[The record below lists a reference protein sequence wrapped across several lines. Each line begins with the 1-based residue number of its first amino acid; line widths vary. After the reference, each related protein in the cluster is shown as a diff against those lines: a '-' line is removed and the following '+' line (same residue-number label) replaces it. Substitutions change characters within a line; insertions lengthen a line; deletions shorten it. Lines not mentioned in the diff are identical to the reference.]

1 MFIYRLL
8 KYASKFL
15 IGACILVFGYYVWKA
30 IRGIIK
36 KDFSVD
42 IWLAGIRN
50 EVDSWFG
57 KYAKPLLIVALL
69 STLLT
74 NTAVHQFFGIYN
86 LKILPAGTYCF
97 YVEASQ
103 FGEKNYTVPAAVKI
117 EKETEE
123 VGDNKERTYTYY
135 YIERFFFSNGNEI
148 ELDVR
153 DSVEINKS
161 AYHIDSNGDEW
172 ELTLLN
178 KHAYSPQIKE
188 TNNANWIIITFLSIE
203 VISVLFL
210 LFAMYRKSENN
221 ET

>member
-8 KYASKFL
+8 EYASRFL
-15 IGACILVFGYYVWKA
+15 IGACILVFGYYAWKA
-30 IRGIIK
+30 ICGIVK
-36 KDFSVD
+36 KDFSVN

-74 NTAVHQFFGIYN
+74 NTAVHQFLGIYN

-103 FGEKNYTVPAAVKI
+103 FSTKNYTVPAEVKI

-123 VGDNKERTYTYY
+123 VGDKERTYTHY

-148 ELDVR
+148 KLDVW

-161 AYHIDSNGDEW
+161 AYHIDSIGDEW

-188 TNNANWIIITFLSIE
+188 TNNADWFSITILAIE
-203 VISVLFL
+203 VISVVFL
-210 LFAMYRKSENN
+210 LFALYRKSENN

>member
-1 MFIYRLL
+1 MFIYELL
-8 KYASKFL
+8 KYASRFL
-15 IGACILVFGYYVWKA
+15 IDACILVFGYYVWKA
-30 IRGIIK
+30 ICGIVK
-36 KDFSVD
+36 KDFSVN
-42 IWLAGIRN
+42 IWLTGIRN

-103 FGEKNYTVPAAVKI
+103 FGEKNYTVPAEVKI

-148 ELDVR
+148 ELDVW

-161 AYHIDSNGDEW
+161 VYHIDSNGDEW

-188 TNNANWIIITFLSIE
+188 TNNADWFDMIILTIE
-203 VISVLFL
+203 VLSAAFL
-210 LFAMYRKSENN
+210 LFALCRKSENN
-221 ET
+221 ES